1 MPKVIAIYGQACSLK
16 SDIAREVSRL
26 TGYKVKHPGEAI
38 TTKAKTL
45 GKTSGLQVEEDY
57 HRSVDRGTI
66 DWIRSHSDPII
77 IAESTQLGFVLGA
90 VGDLFR
96 VEVQSKN
103 EARESRWVKR
113 KEEGGGRTRQIGE
126 SLSAR
131 DQDDKELQTKLY
143 GSTDLDKQ
151 PDLVIDSTSSS
162 AEECALKIWAAF
174 EGKPIDESYL
184 AAISGK
190 PAMDKKQT
198 KGIRPGPS
206 SGVVRVYSVN
216 RNPFGGYIDDE
227 ISGKAVY
234 VHKSAVEGSGLAG
247 LEKGQRFRYVIEEDG
262 VGGFRAVDLEPLN
275 K

>member
-45 GKTSGLQVEEDY
+45 GKTSGLQVDDGY
-57 HRSVDRGTI
+57 HRSVDQGTI
-66 DWIRSHSDPII
+66 DWISSHPDPVII
-77 IAESTQLGFVLGA
+77 VESTHLGFVLGD
-90 VGDLFR
+90 VGGLFR

-103 EARESRWVKR
+103 EARESRWIKR

-126 SLSAR
+126 SLSTR
-131 DQDDKELQTKLY
+131 DRDDKELQTKLY
-143 GSTDLDKQ
+143 GSTAPDKQ

-162 AEECALKIWAAF
+162 SEECALRIWEAF
-174 EGKPIDESYL
+174 EGKPINEDYL

-198 KGIRPGPS
+198 KGSRPGPS

-234 VHKSAVEGSGLAG
+234 VHKSAVAASGLPG
-247 LEKGQRFRYVIEEDG
+247 LEKGQRFGYVIEEDG

-275 K
+275 E